1 MKYFR
6 RYFNNMR
13 KTGLNSLYDFSVDNR
28 ALDISDTTNIH
39 KYLIKKYDIKYCL
52 GLLKIY
58 LLYD

>member
-1 MKYFR
+1 
-6 RYFNNMR
+6 MR
-13 KTGLNSLYDFSVDNR
+13 KTGLNSLHDFSVDNR

-58 LLYD
+58 LPYD